1 MKKQEKKAL
10 LILIVVAALIIGII
24 WVATRGNKDEE
35 VSGGT
40 AGGQEE
46 IVKVEADGT
55 KVNPSEKL
63 NKDKKT
69 DEFEISN
76 ISFTEKNG
84 ETILKAR
91 ITNRT
96 KSAQDSFFGKI
107 VLLDKEGKTMGNIP
121 ILVSATQSGEA
132 IDVETTINTSYV
144 DAYDF
149 KLER

>member
-1 MKKQEKKAL
+1 MKKKEKRAL
-10 LILIVVAALIIGII
+10 LVLIMVAALIIGII

-35 VSGGT
+35 VSGGQT
-40 AGGQEE
+40 TGEKEE

-55 KVNPSEKL
+55 KVNTSEKL

-91 ITNRT
+91 ITKRT
-96 KSAQDSFFGKI
+96 ESAQASFFGKI
-107 VLLDKEGKTMGNIP
+107 VLLDKAGKTMGNIP

-132 IDVETTINTSYV
+132 IDVEAT
-144 DAYDF
+144 
-149 KLER
+149 KLLM

>member
-1 MKKQEKKAL
+1 MKKKEKRAL
-10 LILIVVAALIIGII
+10 LVLIIVASLIIGII
-24 WVATRGNKDEE
+24 WVATRGDKDEE

-40 AGGQEE
+40 SGTQEE
-46 IVKVEADGT
+46 IVKVESDGT
-55 KVNPSEKL
+55 KVNTSEKL

-107 VLLDKEGKTMGNIP
+107 VLLDKAGKTMGNIP
-121 ILVSATQSGEA
+121 ILVSATQS
-132 IDVETTINTSYV
+132 
-144 DAYDF
+144 
-149 KLER
+149 